1 MPRRRRT
8 ILLVSLALIVPL
20 PAFALPG
27 EVETAAGPAATD
39 LAVTASLD
47 GCGLLDTQIVCTLSV
62 SYASLPNATGYTAS
76 VTGPDG
82 TVTDFGSVPAGGTSL
97 VVPYGGNGT
106 YGVRVTAYGVPED
119 QPEADPEVI
128 ATDVSG
134 NLGEAGA
141 GDARVAQGS
150 GPVKSDTVTRH
161 LPQAEHPDGQRQ
173 VQSQPTCAAQP
184 PAPAPAPDPA
194 AETTTTTQVDSTVT
208 PEAGSAQADPA
219 DAQAGRQTAEAQ
231 TADQTTTMPEPPAPA
246 PAPANPDCPAP

>member
-1 MPRRRRT
+1 MTRRKRT
-8 ILLVSLALIVPL
+8 LMLVTLALAVPL

-27 EVETAAGPAATD
+27 EVDTDAGPAVTD
-39 LAVTASLD
+39 LAVSASLD

-82 TVTDFGSVPAGGTSL
+82 AVTDVGSVPAGGTSI

-106 YGVRVTAYGVPED
+106 YGVRVTAYGIPKED
-119 QPEADPEVI
+119 PQAEPEVI

-134 NLGEAGA
+134 NLNEAGA
-141 GDARVAQGS
+141 GDTRVAES

-173 VQSQPTCAAQP
+173 VQSQPTCAATP

-208 PEAGSAQADPA
+208 PEAGATQPDPT
-219 DAQAGRQTAEAQ
+219 DAQAGRQTTEAQ
-231 TADQTTTMPEPPAPA
+231 TADQTTTTPEPPAPA